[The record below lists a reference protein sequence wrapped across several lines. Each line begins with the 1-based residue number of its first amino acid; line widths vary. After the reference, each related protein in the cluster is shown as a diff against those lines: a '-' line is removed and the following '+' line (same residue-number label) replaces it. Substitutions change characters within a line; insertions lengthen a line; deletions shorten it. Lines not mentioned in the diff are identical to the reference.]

1 MEPEQYVERT
11 IELPDE
17 SQPIYAEGY
26 HKPAA
31 THPDEAVFDVIS
43 DIMDEKRDDYED
55 WLDEQDD
62 D

>member
-1 MEPEQYVERT
+1 EN
-11 IELPDE
+11 L
-17 SQPIYAEGY
+17 
-26 HKPAA
+26 
-31 THPDEAVFDVIS
+31 FDVIL